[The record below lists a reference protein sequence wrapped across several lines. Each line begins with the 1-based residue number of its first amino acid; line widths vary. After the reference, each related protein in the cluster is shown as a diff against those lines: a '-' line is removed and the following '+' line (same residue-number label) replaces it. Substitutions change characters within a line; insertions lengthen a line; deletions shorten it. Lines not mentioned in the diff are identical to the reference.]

1 MNELFLPHNIS
12 SAERERVYAELA
24 QYPGADIDNAEYIM
38 KDSTLWLILPDKD
51 ARIRIMPPEPQKEET
66 FGEYTERMRDEEMLD
81 ISLESER
88 KLYGYLWET
97 HPQPATAAGGN
108 ID

>member
-51 ARIRIMPPEPQKEET
+51 ARIRIMPPEPQEET
-66 FGEYTERMRDEEMLD
+66 FDEYTERMRDEEMTA

-88 KLYGYLWET
+88 KLYGHIWKNT
-97 HPQPATAAGGN
+97 PPSR
-108 ID
+108 